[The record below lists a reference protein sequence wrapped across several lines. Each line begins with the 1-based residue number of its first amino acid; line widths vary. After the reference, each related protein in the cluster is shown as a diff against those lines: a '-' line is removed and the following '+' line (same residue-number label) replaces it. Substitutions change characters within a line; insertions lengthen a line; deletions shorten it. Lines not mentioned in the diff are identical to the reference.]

1 MDGRWQYDRIW
12 PALLASGELTP
23 TQDLPSLRTLSVG
36 DLHDPALSTQSYA
49 VPYHSSLFPSVV
61 CAGLTPYSS
70 DKPHAGVLVG
80 RLPIAQDRETQGV
93 MGKPSGYANMVSAP
107 GMPGIPSA
115 GILVVDDMVE
125 NRVLLQRLLAVDGYR
140 VQTVSDGAAALVSIE
155 HTPPDLILLD
165 VQMPGLDGFEV
176 CRLIKGHPATRLT
189 PVILIT
195 GLSDRESRIRGI
207 EAGADDFINKP
218 FDPGELAARVRSLV
232 RVKQHTDDLD
242 SAESVITSLA
252 LTVEA
257 RDAYT
262 EGHCQR
268 LADYAMLLGNEL
280 GLSEIERKALHRGGY
295 LHDLGKIGIPDSI
308 LLKPQSLTPAEYTL
322 MKQHTVIGDTLCGNL
337 RSLALVR
344 PIIRHHHERLDGSG
358 YPDGLRGSEIPLLAQ
373 IIGIVDVYDAV
384 TTTRPYRVARST
396 DDAIAELRADVA
408 RGLSSGELVE
418 AFVSVLRR
426 VPPQANITR

>member
-1 MDGRWQYDRIW
+1 MQGFCLNRRAARKI
-12 PALLASGELTP
+12 AELGEL
-23 TQDLPSLRTLSVG
+23 
-36 DLHDPALSTQSYA
+36 
-49 VPYHSSLFPSVV
+49 
-61 CAGLTPYSS
+61 
-70 DKPHAGVLVG
+70 
-80 RLPIAQDRETQGV
+80 
-93 MGKPSGYANMVSAP
+93 MGKPAGYARMESAP
-107 GMPGIPSA
+107 GMNGASSA

-125 NRVLLQRLLAVDGYR
+125 NRVLLERLLGIDGYR
-140 VQTVSDGAAALVSIE
+140 VHTVCDGAAALMSIE

-195 GLSDRESRIRGI
+195 GLSDRESRLRGI

-232 RVKQHTDDLD
+232 RVKQHTDDLE

-268 LADYAMLLGNEL
+268 LAEYATLLGAEL
-280 GLSEIERKALHRGGY
+280 GLSEIEQKALHRGGY

-308 LLKPQSLTPAEYTL
+308 LLKPNGLTPTEYEL

-344 PIIRHHHERLDGSG
+344 PIVRHHHERLDGSG
-358 YPDGLRGSEIPLLAQ
+358 YPDGLRGGEIPLLAQ

-384 TTTRPYRVARST
+384 TTTRPYRIGRTA
-396 DDAIAELRADVA
+396 DAAIAELRTDVA
-408 RGLSSGELVE
+408 RGLTSGDLVE
-418 AFVSVLRR
+418 AFVSALRR
-426 VPPQANITR
+426 VPQDVSIAG